1 MVQEERGR
9 ENFASTGRGGAG
21 NAVRS
26 PSRGRPTEEPGEAKA
41 AAAFHANQ
49 QHVRAGRGGAGNV
62 RSPSRDP
69 TDRVKYAEM
78 EKKEHQLQADAV
90 KRDAHATHSSGRGGA
105 GNMKHRDESPRGRN
119 EGAVSNAI
127 RSLSRSRSREP
138 RSSSGT
144 RGAIASETGNE
155 KLQSVDESSTINGS
169 THHNEKQ
176 GFVNK
181 IASHIP
187 GIGHSHSHSNH
198 NNGDA

>member
-1 MVQEERGR
+1 MVHEERGR

-26 PSRGRPTEEPGEAKA
+26 PSRGRPAEEPVEAKA

-78 EKKEHQLQADAV
+78 EKKEHQLQADAI
-90 KRDAHATHSSGRGGA
+90 KRDAIATHSSGRGGA
-105 GNMKHRDESPRGRN
+105 GNMKHREESPRGRG

-144 RGAIASETGNE
+144 RAIASETGNE
-155 KLQSVDESSTINGS
+155 KLQSVDETATVNGS
-169 THHNEKQ
+169 THHEKH

-187 GIGHSHSHSNH
+187 GIGGHSNH
-198 NNGDA
+198 SNGGA